1 MNRHTTHRRALL
13 AALGGATT
21 LALSVGLSAGLSGCG
36 FALRTPPKMP
46 FKTLMLTGFV
56 GNSPLA
62 TELAQALEAQGVVV
76 VESSAQA
83 ASHAQDAASAPLADH
98 VVLQALTDQ
107 RAQVAASQT
116 AYGQVRDMGLTTRLK
131 FRLTRADGSVL
142 IAPTEMAV
150 ARSLPYNEKDALARQ
165 DEYEA
170 MHKAMQSDLI
180 EQLLRRLATV
190 RP

>member
-1 MNRHTTHRRALL
+1 MHQHARRRALL
-13 AALGGATT
+13 AALSGAIT
-21 LALSVGLSAGLSGCG
+21 LGVGTSLSGCG
-36 FALRTPPKMP
+36 FALRKQPQMP
-46 FKTLMLTGFV
+46 FRTLMLTGFA

-62 TELAQALEAQGVVV
+62 VELARALEAHGVVV

-83 ASHAQDAASAPLADH
+83 ATHATDATQAPLAGH

-107 RAQVAASQT
+107 RAQTAASQT

-131 FRLTRADGSVL
+131 FTLTRADGTVL

-170 MHKAMQSDLI
+170 MHKAMQGDLI

>member
-1 MNRHTTHRRALL
+1 MNRPAAHRRALL
-13 AALGGATT
+13 AALGGAAA
-21 LALSVGLSAGLSGCG
+21 LALGTSLSGCG
-36 FALRTPPKMP
+36 FALRQPPQMA
-46 FKTLMLTGFV
+46 FRTIMLTGFA

-62 TELAQALEAQGVVV
+62 VELARALEANGVMV

-83 ASHAQDAASAPLADH
+83 ATHALDAASSPLAGH
-98 VVLQALTDQ
+98 VVLQALIDQ
-107 RAQVAASQT
+107 RAQAAASQT

-131 FRLTRADGSVL
+131 FILTRADGSVL
-142 IAPTEMAV
+142 IPPTEMAV

-170 MHKAMQSDLI
+170 MHKAMQADLI